1 MKHNFL
7 KILSAVGL
15 LAYLTGCQSAAEEN
29 GKKTTAVM
37 ASPTMETFVPTKQKL
52 TNKMQI
58 PGEISGFQQV
68 EIYAKVSSYVRALK
82 VDIGSRVQAGQ
93 LLAVLEAPELSS
105 QLSAAKSR
113 LKSQE
118 AIYMATKS
126 TYDRLFETS
135 KVEGTVARLDLEVA
149 EAKKNADFAQ
159 FQAAKSAYAEVQ
171 NLLNYLEIRA
181 PFDGVI
187 ATRNV
192 NQGAYVGPAGRGSE
206 MPIMTIQQQSK
217 LRLAVS
223 VPEQYA
229 GFLAADQP
237 LQFTVKSLPGQQFS
251 GKIARK
257 SGALDSKFRSERVE
271 IDIINTNNKLL
282 PGMVAEVEL
291 PLTSQDSTFVVPKTA
306 VFTSGEGSFVI
317 AVVDNKTSRVPVQKG
332 RSIDGQVEIFGN
344 LSPTIRLISK
354 ADEEIAE
361 GTTIK

>member
-1 MKHNFL
+1 MKNNLF
-7 KILSAVGL
+7 KILAVAVL
-15 LAYLTGCQSAAEEN
+15 IASLTGCQSAAEEHTKN
-29 GKKTTAVM
+29 EALEAAAPV
-37 ASPTMETFVPTKQKL
+37 METFAPTKQKL

-68 EIYAKVSSYVRALK
+68 EIYAKVSSYVKSLN
-82 VDIGSRVQAGQ
+82 VDIGTKVHAGQ

-118 AIYMATKS
+118 SVYMATKS

-159 FQAAKSAYAEVQ
+159 YQAAKSAYAEVQ

-206 MPIMTIQQQSK
+206 MPIMTIQQQRK
-217 LRLAVS
+217 LRLAVA
-223 VPEQYA
+223 VPEQYS
-229 GFLAADQP
+229 GFLAENEP
-237 LQFTVKSLPGQQFS
+237 LQFTVKSLPGQTFS

-257 SGALDSKFRSERVE
+257 SGALDSRLRSERVE
-271 IDIINTNNKLL
+271 IDIINTDNKLL

-291 PLTSQDSTFVVPKTA
+291 PLTSQDSTFVVPKSA

-317 AVVDNKTSRVPVQKG
+317 AVVDSKTQRVPVQKG
-332 RSIDGQVEIFGN
+332 RSIDGQIEIFGD
-344 LSPTIRLISK
+344 LKKETRLISK
-354 ADEEIAE
+354 ADEEILD
-361 GTTIK
+361 GTSVK

>member
-1 MKHNFL
+1 MKNNLF
-7 KILSAVGL
+7 KIFATAGL
-15 LAYLTGCQSAAEEN
+15 IASLTGCHSAAEEN
-29 GKKTTAVM
+29 AKKEAPEAATPV
-37 ASPTMETFVPTKQKL
+37 METFAPTKQKL

-68 EIYAKVSSYVRALK
+68 EIYAKVSSYVKSLN
-82 VDIGSRVQAGQ
+82 VDIGSKVHAGQ
-93 LLAVLEAPELSS
+93 LLVVLEAPELSS
-105 QLSAAKSR
+105 QLAAAKSR

-118 AIYMATKS
+118 AVYMATKS

-159 FQAAKSAYAEVQ
+159 YQAAKSAYSEVQ

-206 MPIMTIQQQSK
+206 MPIMTIQQQRK

-223 VPEQYA
+223 VPEQYS
-229 GFLAADQP
+229 GFLGENQP
-237 LQFTVKSLPGQQFS
+237 LQFTVKSLPGQTFS

-257 SGALDSKFRSERVE
+257 SGALDSRFRSERIE
-271 IDIINTNNKLL
+271 IDIINTDNKLL

-291 PLTSQDSTFVVPKTA
+291 PLTSQDSTLVVPKSA

-317 AVVDNKTSRVPVQKG
+317 AVVDNKTQRIPVQKG
-332 RSIDGQVEIFGN
+332 RSIDGQIEIFGD
-344 LSPTIRLISK
+344 LKKETRLISK
-354 ADEEIAE
+354 ADEEILD
-361 GTTIK
+361 GTLVK

>member
-1 MKHNFL
+1 MKNNLF
-7 KILSAVGL
+7 KILAVAGL
-15 LAYLTGCQSAAEEN
+15 IASLTGCQSAAEEHTKN
-29 GKKTTAVM
+29 EAPEATAPV
-37 ASPTMETFVPTKQKL
+37 METFAPTKQKL

-68 EIYAKVSSYVRALK
+68 EIYAKVSSYVKSLN
-82 VDIGSRVQAGQ
+82 VDIGTKVHAGQ

-118 AIYMATKS
+118 AVYMATKS

-159 FQAAKSAYAEVQ
+159 YQAAKSAYAEVQ

-206 MPIMTIQQQSK
+206 MPIMTIQQQRK
-217 LRLAVS
+217 LRLAVA
-223 VPEQYA
+223 VPEQYS
-229 GFLAADQP
+229 GFLAENEP
-237 LQFTVKSLPGQQFS
+237 LQFTVKSLPGQIFS

-257 SGALDSKFRSERVE
+257 SGALDSRLRSERVE
-271 IDIINTNNKLL
+271 IDIINTDNKLL

-291 PLTSQDSTFVVPKTA
+291 PLTSQDSTFVVPKSA

-317 AVVDNKTSRVPVQKG
+317 AVVDSKTQRVPVKKG
-332 RSIDGQVEIFGN
+332 RRIDGQIEIFGD
-344 LSPTIRLISK
+344 LKKETRLISK
-354 ADEEIAE
+354 ADEEILD
-361 GTTIK
+361 GTSVK

>member
-1 MKHNFL
+1 MKSNFL
-7 KILSAVGL
+7 RILYTIGL
-15 LAYLTGCQSAAEEN
+15 FAYLTGCQSAAEETD
-29 GKKTTAVM
+29 KKVTKE
-37 ASPTMETFVPTKQKL
+37 SPAIETFVLSKEKL
-52 TNKMQI
+52 TSKMQI

-68 EIYAKVSSYVRALK
+68 EIYAKVSSYVQALK
-82 VDIGSRVQAGQ
+82 VDIGSKVKAGQ

-105 QLSAAKSR
+105 QLSTAKSR

-118 AIYMATKS
+118 AIYTATKS

-149 EAKKNADFAQ
+149 EAKKNADYAQ

-229 GFLAADQP
+229 GFLVAEQP
-237 LQFTVKSLPGQQFS
+237 LQFTVKSLPGQYFT

-257 SGALDSKFRSERVE
+257 SGALDSKLRSERIE
-271 IDIINTNNKLL
+271 IDINNTNNKLL

-291 PLTSQDSTFVVPKTA
+291 PLTSQDSTFVVPKA
-306 VFTSGEGSFVI
+306 AIYTSGEGSFVI
-317 AVVDNKTSRVPVQKG
+317 AVIANKTSRVPVQKG
-332 RSIDGQVEIFGN
+332 RSIEEQVEIFGN
-344 LSPTIRLISK
+344 LNPTMLLLSK
-354 ADEEIAE
+354 ADEEIAD
-361 GTTIK
+361 GTPVK

>member
-1 MKHNFL
+1 
-7 KILSAVGL
+7 
-15 LAYLTGCQSAAEEN
+15 
-29 GKKTTAVM
+29 
-37 ASPTMETFVPTKQKL
+37 
-52 TNKMQI
+52 
-58 PGEISGFQQV
+58 
-68 EIYAKVSSYVRALK
+68 
-82 VDIGSRVQAGQ
+82 
-93 LLAVLEAPELSS
+93 
-105 QLSAAKSR
+105 
-113 LKSQE
+113 
-118 AIYMATKS
+118 MATKS

-217 LRLAVS
+217 LRLAVA

-257 SGALDSKFRSERVE
+257 SGALDSRFRSERVE
-271 IDIINTNNKLL
+271 IDITNTNNKLL

-291 PLTSQDSTFVVPKTA
+291 PLTSQDSTFVVPKAA

-344 LSPTIRLISK
+344 LNPTMRLVSK
-354 ADEEIAE
+354 ADEEIAD
-361 GTTIK
+361 GTTVK